1 LNGNEDDTATS
12 VTYRDIASAD
22 GAEKGNATLCTV
34 TVKDANGAILVGV
47 PVTTTTTSAGA
58 AVLSTSATLYTGAA
72 GTVTP
77 KVYAWTS
84 GVKTFTVT
92 AGTVVNTE
100 SVNYRQETAGEVRSI
115 SVVADGNRHLVT
127 AKDRFGNVVPGV
139 RIYGTRTGN
148 GLFGGGSPTANAI
161 TANPTVVDSS
171 TGIAEFIFNA
181 GSSDSVVKY
190 QVASAADTPSADYGY
205 TAAIKGSSDDGT
217 TALTA
222 SVAGTALVAEVG
234 VGASFDA
241 AGVNSVTAAVA
252 AGTDTGQTATDA
264 AAEAT
269 DAANA
274 ATDAANAAAEAADAA
289 TAAAQ
294 DAADAVAA
302 LSAQVASLISG
313 LKSQLTALTNLVIKI
328 QKKVKA

>member
-1 LNGNEDDTATS
+1 M
-12 VTYRDIASAD
+12 
-22 GAEKGNATLCTV
+22 
-34 TVKDANGAILVGV
+34 VGV
-47 PVTTTTTSAGA
+47 PVTVTTTSAGA
-58 AVLSTSATLYTGAA
+58 AVLSTSATLYTGSA
-72 GTVTP
+72 GTVAP
-77 KVYAWTS
+77 SVYAWTS
-84 GVKTFTVT
+84 GAKTFTVT
-92 AGTVVNTE
+92 AGTVTSTE
-100 SVNYRQETAGEVRSI
+100 TVNYRQADAAEVRSI
-115 SVVADGNRHLVT
+115 SVAADGNRHLVT

-148 GLFGGGSPTANAI
+148 GTFGGGSPTANAI
-161 TANPTVVDSS
+161 TAAPTVVDSN
-171 TGIAEFIFNA
+171 TGVAEFIFNA

-190 QVASAADTPSADYGY
+190 QVASAADTPSATYGY
-205 TAAIKGSSDDGT
+205 TDALKGNVDGGT
-217 TALTA
+217 TPEALTPTA
-222 SVAGTALVAEVG
+222 AGTIYLDEEG

-241 AGVNSVTAAVA
+241 AGVNSVTAAIA
-252 AGTDTGQTATDA
+252 AGTDTAQTAADA